1 VAQRLAGAASQYLR
15 QHAHQLVDWFPY
27 GDEAFEQARLRDV
40 PVMLSIGYA
49 ACHWCHVMSHES
61 FDDPE
66 IAALLNENFVA
77 IKVDREEHPQVDDT
91 YMMATQ
97 ALTGAG
103 GWPMTIFAL
112 PDGRTVHAGTYYPKE
127 PRGRTPG
134 FSQVLQAV
142 HEAWETK
149 REALHEQATMLAEH
163 MAELGS
169 RQSALLSLDSREP
182 APQALAT
189 ATERWIRTTTPT
201 GGFTPAPKF
210 PPTWALK
217 TLWGSITTR
226 PGTAKTAFDA
236 AATSLEAMF
245 LGGLHDHIDGG
256 FARYCVD
263 ENWSVPHFE
272 KMLYDNAGL
281 LSLAARSTVLATEF
295 SSGAS
300 DDVAARARD
309 LAQLA
314 RNSARGIIGFL
325 NKELLIE
332 SGPHPGF
339 AASLDADSARGGAQV
354 EGAYYSYNR
363 EEINQA
369 TEPLLG
375 RLPQGLIRFAPIA
388 EDPEYFCFSLDRMPE
403 PQEQGVIEE
412 LITALRGLRSSR
424 IRPVR
429 DEKVV
434 ASWNALAIEALCD
447 AFVLLEEPVALELA
461 ERVARSLWDTH
472 WDEGTGRLA
481 RVSFAGRPAK
491 SNEGTLQD
499 YAALAVAFLSLK
511 QATGQEQWS
520 QRANQLLLRAQDF
533 VDPETGVPRDAVQ
546 VDARISAQRSN
557 VAAVSVLDDALPA
570 AGALYAKALAQQAI
584 QGMAEG
590 NYSASHA
597 ANLERAR
604 VLSAH
609 AVALASEAAT
619 QVATALEVQSIISS
633 PVHYLSISAWDSTQ
647 AVRVRKLGWA
657 LGMSVHH
664 APELGGAQTGLRIQ
678 PCREELCQM
687 PVEGIEEFLALL
699 QVKSS
704 GAQNGS

>member
-1 VAQRLAGAASQYLR
+1 M
-15 QHAHQLVDWFPY
+15 DWFPY

-61 FDDPE
+61 FDDPQ
-66 IAALLNENFVA
+66 IAQMLNENFVA
-77 IKVDREEHPQVDDT
+77 IKVDREEHPLVDDT

-149 REALHEQATMLAEH
+149 REGLEEQADMLAEH
-163 MAELGS
+163 LAELGS
-169 RQSALLSLDSREP
+169 RQSALLTLESREP
-182 APQALAT
+182 AESALSS
-189 ATERWIRTTTPT
+189 ATERWILSTKPE
-201 GGFTPAPKF
+201 GGFTQAPKF

-217 TLWGSITTR
+217 TLWHSVITR
-226 PGTAKTAFDA
+226 QDSALEAFNA

-245 LGGLHDHIDGG
+245 LGGLQDHIDGG

-281 LSLAARSTVLATEF
+281 LSLAARSTVLADEVMGRA
-295 SSGAS
+295 SGDES
-300 DDVAARARD
+300 ERAQK
-309 LAQLA
+309 LAGLA
-314 RNSARGIIGFL
+314 RRSAEGIIGFL
-325 NKELLIE
+325 EEELLIE
-332 SGPHPGF
+332 SVANPAF
-339 AASLDADSARGGAQV
+339 AASLDADSARDGSQI

-363 EEINQA
+363 EQINQA
-369 TEPLLG
+369 TEALLA

-388 EDPEYFCFSLDRMPE
+388 EDPEYYCFSLARMPE
-403 PQEQGVIEE
+403 AAEQPVVDE
-412 LITALRGLRSSR
+412 LVAALKALRSSR

-434 ASWNALAIEALCD
+434 AGWNALAVEALCD
-447 AFVLLEEPVALELA
+447 AFILLEESKALALA
-461 ERVARSLWDTH
+461 ERVATSLWNVH
-472 WDEGTGRLA
+472 FDEVSGRLA
-481 RVSFAGRPAK
+481 RVSFAGRPAEN
-491 SNEGTLQD
+491 NEGTLQD
-499 YAALAVAFLSLK
+499 YAALAVAFLSL
-511 QATGQEQWS
+511 QRATGEQLWED
-520 QRANQLLLRAQDF
+520 RANRLLARARDF
-533 VDPETGVPRDAVQ
+533 VDPATGVPRDAVE
-546 VDARISAQRSN
+546 VDARISAQRSD

-570 AGALYAKALAQQAI
+570 AGALYAKALAMRAV
-584 QGMAEG
+584 QGMAES
-590 NYSASHA
+590 NYTESHA
-597 ANLERAR
+597 ADLERAR

-619 QVATALEVQSIISS
+619 QVATALEVQTMISS
-633 PVHYLSISAWDSTQ
+633 PVHYLALGSWDSAQ
-647 AVRVRKLGWA
+647 AMRVRKLAWA
-657 LGMSVHH
+657 LGISVHH
-664 APELGGAQTGLRIQ
+664 APELGGEDTLKIQ

-687 PVEGIEEFLALL
+687 PVEGIEQLLGLL
-699 QVKSS
+699 QVK
-704 GAQNGS
+704 G

>member
-1 VAQRLAGAASQYLR
+1 M
-15 QHAHQLVDWFPY
+15 DWFPY

-61 FDDPE
+61 FDDPQ
-66 IAALLNENFVA
+66 IAQMLNENFVA
-77 IKVDREEHPQVDDT
+77 IKVDREEHPLVDDT

-149 REALHEQATMLAEH
+149 REGLEEQADMLAEH
-163 MAELGS
+163 LAELGS
-169 RQSALLSLDSREP
+169 RQSALLTLESREP
-182 APQALAT
+182 AETALAS
-189 ATERWIRTTTPT
+189 ATERWVLSTKPE
-201 GGFTPAPKF
+201 GGFTQAPKF

-217 TLWGSITTR
+217 TLWHSVITR
-226 PGTAKTAFDA
+226 QDSAQEAFNA

-281 LSLAARSTVLATEF
+281 LSLAARSTVLADEVMGRA
-295 SSGAS
+295 SGEES
-300 DDVAARARD
+300 ERAQK
-309 LAQLA
+309 LAGLA
-314 RNSARGIIGFL
+314 RRSAEGIIGFL
-325 NKELLIE
+325 EEELLIE
-332 SGPHPGF
+332 SVANPAF
-339 AASLDADSARGGAQV
+339 AASLDADSARDGAQI

-363 EEINQA
+363 EQINQA
-369 TEPLLG
+369 TEALLA

-388 EDPEYFCFSLDRMPE
+388 EDPEYYCFSLARMPE
-403 PQEQGVIEE
+403 AAEQPVLDE
-412 LITALRGLRSSR
+412 LVAALKALRSSR

-434 ASWNALAIEALCD
+434 AGWNALAVEALCD
-447 AFVLLEEPVALELA
+447 AFILLEEPKALALA
-461 ERVARSLWDTH
+461 ERVATSLWNVH
-472 WDEGTGRLA
+472 FYEVSGRLA
-481 RVSFAGRPAK
+481 RVSFAGRPAEN
-491 SNEGTLQD
+491 NEGTLQD

-511 QATGQEQWS
+511 RATGEQLWED
-520 QRANQLLLRAQDF
+520 RANWLLARAQDF
-533 VDPETGVPRDAVQ
+533 VDPATGVPRDAVE
-546 VDARISAQRSN
+546 VDARISAQRSD

-570 AGALYAKALAQQAI
+570 AGALYAKALAMRAV
-584 QGMAEG
+584 QGMAES
-590 NYSASHA
+590 NYTESHA
-597 ANLERAR
+597 ADLERAR

-619 QVATALEVQSIISS
+619 QVATALEVQTMISS
-633 PVHYLSISAWDSTQ
+633 PVHYLALGAWDSAQ
-647 AVRVRKLGWA
+647 AKRVRKLAWA
-657 LGMSVHH
+657 LGISVHH
-664 APELGGAQTGLRIQ
+664 APELGGQDTLKIQ
-678 PCREELCQM
+678 PCRQELCQM
-687 PVEGIEEFLALL
+687 PVESIEQLLGLL
-699 QVKSS
+699 QVK
-704 GAQNGS
+704 G

>member
-1 VAQRLAGAASQYLR
+1 
-15 QHAHQLVDWFPY
+15 
-27 GDEAFEQARLRDV
+27 
-40 PVMLSIGYA
+40 MLSIGYA

-61 FDDPE
+61 FDDPQ
-66 IAALLNENFVA
+66 IAQMLNENFVA
-77 IKVDREEHPQVDDT
+77 IKVDREEHPLVDDT

-142 HEAWETK
+142 HEAWEAK
-149 REALHEQATMLAEH
+149 REGLEEQANMLAEH
-163 MAELGS
+163 LAELGS
-169 RQSALLSLDSREP
+169 RQSALLTLESREP
-182 APQALAT
+182 AETALAS
-189 ATERWIRTTTPT
+189 ATERWILSTKPE

-217 TLWGSITTR
+217 TLWHSVITR
-226 PGTAKTAFDA
+226 QDSAQEAFSA

-281 LSLAARSTVLATEF
+281 LSLAARSTVLAEEVM
-295 SSGAS
+295 SRASGEQAE
-300 DDVAARARD
+300 RARK
-309 LAQLA
+309 LAGLA
-314 RNSARGIIGFL
+314 RSSAQGIIGFL
-325 NKELLIE
+325 EEELLID
-332 SGPHPGF
+332 SGPHPAF
-339 AASLDADSARGGAQV
+339 AASLDADSARDGAQI

-363 EEINQA
+363 EQINEA
-369 TEPLLG
+369 TEPLLA

-388 EDPEYFCFSLDRMPE
+388 EDPEYYCFSLARMPE
-403 PQEQGVIEE
+403 AAEQPVLDE
-412 LITALRGLRSSR
+412 LAAALKSLRSSR

-434 ASWNALAIEALCD
+434 AGWNALAIEALCD
-447 AFVLLEEPVALELA
+447 ALVLLEDPKALALA
-461 ERVARSLWDTH
+461 EHVATSLWRVHFD
-472 WDEGTGRLA
+472 DASGRLA
-481 RVSFAGRPAK
+481 RVSFAGRPAEN
-491 SNEGTLQD
+491 NEGTLQD

-511 QATGQEQWS
+511 RATGEQLWED
-520 QRANQLLLRAQDF
+520 RANLLLARAQDF
-533 VDPETGVPRDAVQ
+533 VDPATGVPRDAVE
-546 VDARISAQRSN
+546 VDARIAAQRSD

-570 AGALYAKALAQQAI
+570 AGALYAKALAMRAV
-584 QGMAEG
+584 QGMAES
-590 NYSASHA
+590 NYSQSHA
-597 ANLERAR
+597 ADLERAR

-619 QVATALEVQSIISS
+619 QVATALEIQTMIGS
-633 PVHYLSISAWDSTQ
+633 PAHYLALSSWDSDQ
-647 AVRVRKLGWA
+647 AKRVRKLAWA
-657 LGMSVHH
+657 LGISVHH
-664 APELGGAQTGLRIQ
+664 APELGGQDTLKIQ

-687 PVEGIEEFLALL
+687 PVEGIEQLLGLL
-699 QVKSS
+699 Q
-704 GAQNGS
+704 GRG

>member
-1 VAQRLAGAASQYLR
+1 M
-15 QHAHQLVDWFPY
+15 DWFPY

-61 FDDPE
+61 FDDPQ
-66 IAALLNENFVA
+66 IAQMLNENFVA
-77 IKVDREEHPQVDDT
+77 IKVDREEHPLVDDT

-149 REALHEQATMLAEH
+149 REGLEEQANMLAEH
-163 MAELGS
+163 LAELGS
-169 RQSALLSLDSREP
+169 RQSALLTLESREP
-182 APQALAT
+182 AETALAS
-189 ATERWIRTTTPT
+189 ATERWILSTKPE

-217 TLWGSITTR
+217 TLWHSVITR
-226 PGTAKTAFDA
+226 QDSAQEAFNA

-245 LGGLHDHIDGG
+245 LGGLQDHIDGG

-281 LSLAARSTVLATEF
+281 LSLAARSTVLADEVMGRA
-295 SSGAS
+295 SGEES
-300 DDVAARARD
+300 ERAQK
-309 LAQLA
+309 LAGLA
-314 RNSARGIIGFL
+314 RRSAEGIIGFL
-325 NKELLIE
+325 EEELLIE
-332 SGPHPGF
+332 SVANPAF
-339 AASLDADSARGGAQV
+339 AASLDADSARDGAQI

-363 EEINQA
+363 EQINQA
-369 TEPLLG
+369 TEALLA

-388 EDPEYFCFSLDRMPE
+388 EDPEYYCFSLARMPE
-403 PQEQGVIEE
+403 AAEQPVLDE
-412 LITALRGLRSSR
+412 LVAALKALRSSR

-434 ASWNALAIEALCD
+434 AGWNALAVEALCD
-447 AFVLLEEPVALELA
+447 AFILLEEPKALALA
-461 ERVARSLWDTH
+461 ERVATSLWNVH
-472 WDEGTGRLA
+472 FDEVSGRLA
-481 RVSFAGRPAK
+481 RVSFAGRPAEN
-491 SNEGTLQD
+491 NEGTLQD

-511 QATGQEQWS
+511 RATGEQLWEV
-520 QRANQLLLRAQDF
+520 RANRLLARAQDF
-533 VDPETGVPRDAVQ
+533 VDPATGVPRDAVE
-546 VDARISAQRSN
+546 VDARISAQRSD

-570 AGALYAKALAQQAI
+570 AGALYAKALAMRAV
-584 QGMAEG
+584 QGMAES
-590 NYSASHA
+590 NYTESHA
-597 ANLERAR
+597 ADLERAR

-619 QVATALEVQSIISS
+619 QVATALEVQTMLSS
-633 PVHYLSISAWDSTQ
+633 PVHYLALGAWDSAQ
-647 AVRVRKLGWA
+647 AKRVRTLAWA
-657 LGMSVHH
+657 LGIGVHH
-664 APELGGAQTGLRIQ
+664 APELGGEDTLKIQ

-687 PVEGIEEFLALL
+687 PVEGIEQLLGLL
-699 QVKSS
+699 QVK
-704 GAQNGS
+704 G